1 MHYSACQGAHPTRDI
16 LAKLYDLPIDR
27 VRAVV
32 PDVGGGFGV
41 KSRTIGEEL
50 TLGWLSKQVGVPVR
64 YTETRTEAMQAM
76 PQGRGQRIDVK
87 IGGTRDGRVTAYH
100 LDVMQDAG
108 AYPLMGAYLP
118 MMTQRM
124 APGVYDIP
132 NCSFH
137 GVSVAT
143 NKISVTA
150 YRGAGR
156 PEAALAIERAID
168 FFAAEIGMDPAEVRT
183 RNFIPK
189 FMEPYTTGYRHG
201 LRRRRLRR
209 GHASSARRCRLSGVA
224 RRASRATSQRIDPF
238 RPASVSLS
246 MWRSP
251 RRQRRPSMARCTC
264 LADGRMRVLTG
275 ATPYGQGHVTT
286 WKMIIADRLGVP
298 MDAVDVVHGDTD
310 EVPSGGLTV
319 GSRSVQVAGSSLV
332 IAAAKLAD
340 AARERAAQPAGGCRR
355 RRRARRRR
363 RHVPCCRARRCPR
376 SAGPTWPLR
385 PVEPLVGLSDFKAA
399 QPTFPFGAHVAV
411 VDVDT
416 ETGKVTVQRII
427 AVDDAGTLL
436 NPLIVDGQIHGGI
449 GQGVAQALLEWMQY
463 DEDGNPVTSNF
474 ADYPVISAAELP
486 SFELVHMETPTWVN
500 PLGAKGA
507 GESGTIGSIPAVLNA
522 VIDALVAVWRPSPRR
537 SGDTATSLGCH
548 RVGATVDFKHS
559 TTGGHMAL
567 TESNTDQ
574 FSLQQRYEAAPKQI
588 LATGI
593 QALVRLPID
602 LMRAD
607 RAKGWNTAAFISG
620 YQGSP
625 LGGYDRE
632 LQSQRKLLDE
642 LNIVH
647 VPGLNEE
654 LAATSVFGSQIAQ
667 TYDRP
672 KFEGVAGM
680 WYGKSPGLDRA
691 GDAIR
696 HGSFGGTGRKGG
708 VVLLVGD
715 DAAAKSS
722 TLPSRSDPTLVALH
736 LPGSLPG
743 HRAGRARS
751 RLPRVRDVAPDWP
764 LGGDEDHHACRRRL
778 GHCRGLAGPVRS
790 GAARRSR
797 STASR
802 GRRHSAATSACR
814 SPTRWRSRFSA
825 IASSGPSDMSPRTRS
840 TVS

>member
-1 MHYSACQGAHPTRDI
+1 MGSILGNRVQRVEDPRMLTVGGMYVEDVPIAAAWVHFVRSEYAHGRILSYDVDDALKVPGVLGVFTGEDLDLPPFPHVQPILKTGSERPLIAKGTVRFVGEPVVAVVAVDRHTAVDAAAMVYVDIEPLTVVVELDDALADSTLVHPDLGTNTYATFTSDHQADFSECEVVLDLQVNNQRINGSPIEPRSGLAYWEPDVDGDRLVHYSSCQGAHPTRDI
-16 LAKLYDLPIDR
+16 LAKIYDLPADR

-50 TLGWLSKQVGVPVR
+50 TLGWLSRKVGRPVR

-76 PQGRGQRIDVK
+76 PQGRGQRVDIK
-87 IGGTRDGRVTAYH
+87 IGGSRDGRVTAYH
-100 LDVMQDAG
+100 VHCVQDAG

-124 APGVYDIP
+124 TPGVYDIP

-156 PEAALAIERAID
+156 PEAALAIERAMD
-168 FFAAEIGMDPAEVRT
+168 FYAAEIGMDPAEVRR

-189 FMEPYTTGYRHG
+189 FLEPYTTGIGTVYDVG
-201 LRRRRLRR
+201 DYGEAMRRVMEAADYPAL
-209 GHASSARRCRLSGVA
+209 
-224 RRASRATSQRIDPF
+224 RASQAAQRASGSTVQTGIGLSTYVEITSAAAPTEYG
-238 RPASVSLS
+238 AVHL
-246 MWRSP
+246 
-251 RRQRRPSMARCTC
+251 

-332 IAAAKLAD
+332 IAAEKLTD
-340 AARERAAQPAGGCRR
+340 AARQRAATLLEAAVEDVVLDAEAGTFHVVGSPVPAVGW
-355 RRRARRRR
+355 AE
-363 RHVPCCRARRCPR
+363 VA
-376 SAGPTWPLR
+376 AGDG
-385 PVEPLVGLSDFKAA
+385 EPLVGLSDFKAE
-399 QPTFPFGAHVAV
+399 QPTYPFGAHIAV

-486 SFELVHMETPTWVN
+486 SYELVHMETPTWVN

-522 VIDALVAVWRPSPRR
+522 VIDAL
-537 SGDTATSLGCH
+537 
-548 RVGATVDFKHS
+548 
-559 TTGGHMAL
+559 
-567 TESNTDQ
+567 
-574 FSLQQRYEAAPKQI
+574 
-588 LATGI
+588 
-593 QALVRLPID
+593 
-602 LMRAD
+602 
-607 RAKGWNTAAFISG
+607 
-620 YQGSP
+620 SP
-625 LGGYDRE
+625 LGVRHLDGPTTP
-632 LQSQRKLLDE
+632 QR
-642 LNIVH
+642 VWH
-647 VPGLNEE
+647 
-654 LAATSVFGSQIAQ
+654 
-667 TYDRP
+667 
-672 KFEGVAGM
+672 
-680 WYGKSPGLDRA
+680 
-691 GDAIR
+691 AIEM
-696 HGSFGGTGRKGG
+696 
-708 VVLLVGD
+708 
-715 DAAAKSS
+715 
-722 TLPSRSDPTLVALH
+722 
-736 LPGSLPG
+736 
-743 HRAGRARS
+743 ARQ
-751 RLPRVRDVAPDWP
+751 
-764 LGGDEDHHACRRRL
+764 
-778 GHCRGLAGPVRS
+778 
-790 GAARRSR
+790 
-797 STASR
+797 
-802 GRRHSAATSACR
+802 
-814 SPTRWRSRFSA
+814 
-825 IASSGPSDMSPRTRS
+825 
-840 TVS
+840 